1 MHVDLF
7 KHYLELTLKVNI
19 FYYAITGAIL
29 SFYFSRPDPLV
40 LRWALVFPFI
50 MSVVLAI
57 AACYGARLN
66 EVTRTDVQ
74 DLVGR
79 LGLDVWPEMRIL
91 SIYLWLTAGLFTLVA
106 AGLVLLFFF
115 SDAIFQ
121 MKR

>member
-79 LGLDVWPEMRIL
+79 LAWISTDRNSPKIQAQRRQCLTS
-91 SIYLWLTAGLFTLVA
+91 SIEA
-106 AGLVLLFFF
+106 ALRSTREPLR
-115 SDAIFQ
+115 AY
-121 MKR
+121 